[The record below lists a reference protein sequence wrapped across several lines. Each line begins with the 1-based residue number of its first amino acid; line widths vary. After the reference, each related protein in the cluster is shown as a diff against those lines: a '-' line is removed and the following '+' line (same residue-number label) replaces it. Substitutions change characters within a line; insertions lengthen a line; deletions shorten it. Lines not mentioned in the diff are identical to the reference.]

1 MYQLQ
6 DIYSLI
12 RKTLSICCNFTFIL
26 GCSLTIL
33 KCGTIDNL
41 GRGNIYCLFPTPESI
56 FSQYFVSLYVKSIV
70 SYGITRLPLVEVFDC
85 DRGTCL
91 VQHSC
96 LNLPT
101 RKSVAHMYIST
112 CTCPHAK
119 QDVSSWE
126 SLGTYT
132 LLEPI
137 KSVQVSLL
145 CWHPFQ
151 GSL

>member
-41 GRGNIYCLFPTPESI
+41 ERGNIYCLFPTPESI

-70 SYGITRLPLVEVFDC
+70 SYGITRLPLVGVFDC
-85 DRGTCL
+85 DRGLALSNIHVSTC
-91 VQHSC
+91 QPGSQ
-96 LNLPT
+96 LPT
-101 RKSVAHMYIST
+101 CTSPHAHAHMPSRMSV
-112 CTCPHAK
+112 PGK
-119 QDVSSWE
+119 VLE
-126 SLGTYT
+126 LT
-132 LLEPI
+132 LY
-137 KSVQVSLL
+137 
-145 CWHPFQ
+145 
-151 GSL
+151 